1 MNEIDSLMGTGKA
14 IADGSSIITVG
25 TVTGIAIG
33 ATAATV
39 IGIGIAT
46 SSAPTKRLP
55 HNWLT
60 RRGACHRARADRNHR
75 LGRVGIRPGYVQRV
89 IARRNA
95 CWNLQI

>member
-33 ATAATV
+33 ANVATM
-39 IGIGIAT
+39 IEIETGIAT
-46 SSAPTKRLP
+46 SSAPAKRLP

-60 RRGACHRARADRNHR
+60 RG
-75 LGRVGIRPGYVQRV
+75 GT
-89 IARRNA
+89 
-95 CWNLQI
+95 